1 MIRQMTFQDIPQVLE
16 IYKMG
21 LETRN
26 ATFETLVP
34 TVIEWDLKFL
44 EHSRVVCEEKG
55 IIVGWAALTAISAR
69 AVYRGV
75 AELSIYVNTNC
86 TGKGIGS
93 LLMEEVINS
102 SEAHGVWTLHSSIF
116 PENITT
122 LKLHEKFNFRIIGVR
137 RKIAQLDNVWRDT
150 VLLERRSETVGV

>member
-1 MIRQMTFQDIPQVLE
+1 MIRQMTSRDIPRVLE

-21 LETRN
+21 LDTRN
-26 ATFETLVP
+26 ATFETIAP
-34 TVIEWDLKFL
+34 SIGDWDSKYLK
-44 EHSRVVCEEKG
+44 HSRIVCEKEGK
-55 IIVGWAALTAISAR
+55 IVGWAALAPVSAR
-69 AVYRGV
+69 AVYKGV
-75 AELSIYVNTNC
+75 AELSIYVDTRF

-102 SEAHGVWTLHSSIF
+102 SESHGVWTLHSSIF

-137 RKIAQLDNVWRDT
+137 RKIAKLDDVWRDT